1 MSRVFRKTERKNKQ
15 TTLSAMREDE
25 KKKEEAESEGEIN
38 NKSNIKARREV
49 K

>member
-15 TTLSAMREDE
+15 TTLSVMREE
-25 KKKEEAESEGEIN
+25 KRKEEAEGEGEIK